1 MKLCGVVKGQ
11 TIELD
16 AATGL
21 SEGQQV
27 EVEIRTLDEPVPDMI
42 RRADEIRQERKKSG
56 SVYGDSLAVR
66 MRAARDIADD
76 IAFLDWSTPEE
87 LAAKIVAALTIED
100 GHVASYRSQAGFA
113 GRVAGRSPTF
123 LCKCRTRR
131 L

>member
-1 MKLCGVVKGQ
+1 MKLRGVVKGQ

-16 AATGL
+16 AAIGL

-87 LAAKIVAALTIED
+87 LAAKIVAALTIEG
-100 GHVASYRSQAGFA
+100 GHVSEPDPGPGLGQDQG
-113 GRVAGRSPTF
+113 V
-123 LCKCRTRR
+123 
-131 L
+131 